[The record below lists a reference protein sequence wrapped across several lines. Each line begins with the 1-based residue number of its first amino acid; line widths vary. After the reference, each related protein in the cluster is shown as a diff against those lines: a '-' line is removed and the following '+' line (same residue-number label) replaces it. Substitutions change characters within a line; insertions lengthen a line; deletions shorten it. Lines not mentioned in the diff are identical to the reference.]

1 MLVAWQGTGRSGSLS
16 GLGFRTMFLYA
27 DGTQSHRSYQRTELR
42 VRWLAPI
49 TWPIF
54 CMTDPSSIVFL
65 QPYLNPSGALRG
77 LQPHSHGHGVLSTLS
92 VVIRVCESSPQTVQ
106 TSDLHAGTLL
116 GRSSEFARLCNC
128 RLSSCSLVYIFVWSR
143 GWGWGVGGGGMG
155 WAWPPDRAGLRRS
168 PRH

>member
-1 MLVAWQGTGRSGSLS
+1 MLVAWQGTGQSGSLS

-27 DGTQSHRSYQRTELR
+27 DGTQSHRFYQRTELR

-54 CMTDPSSIVFL
+54 CMTDPSSIVLL
-65 QPYLNPSGALRG
+65 QPYLSPSGALRG

-106 TSDLHAGTLL
+106 TSDLHSGTSLL
-116 GRSSEFARLCNC
+116 DCVTADSAAAALFIS
-128 RLSSCSLVYIFVWSR
+128 LS
-143 GWGWGVGGGGMG
+143 GAGGGGG
-155 WAWPPDRAGLRRS
+155 GRGQGLQTGQDS
-168 PRH
+168 EGVHGTSVF